1 MDQRLGALTLI
12 SCETTKSSPAGMIA
26 DTDTGAVDSPCGPI
40 TTLVTVALALAVKL
54 LSSVVSAVTIAP
66 PSLVSAPSPAAAPDP
81 SVLGSTEPSTAA
93 EAKTPCGTTCSGGAV
108 VNHVCR

>member
-1 MDQRLGALTLI
+1 
-12 SCETTKSSPAGMIA
+12 MIA

-66 PSLVSAPSPAAAPDP
+66 PSLVSAPSPAAP
-81 SVLGSTEPSTAA
+81 SSVIGRTDPSTAA
-93 EAKTPCGTTCSGGAV
+93 EAKTPQSPRAWEEGEKCGFRFRVGFA
-108 VNHVCR
+108 RLA